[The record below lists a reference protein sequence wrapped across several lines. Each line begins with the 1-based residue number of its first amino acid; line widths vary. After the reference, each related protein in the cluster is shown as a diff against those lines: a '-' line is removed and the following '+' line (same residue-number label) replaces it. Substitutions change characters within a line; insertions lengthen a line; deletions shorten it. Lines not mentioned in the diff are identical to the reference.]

1 MKKIFLAILSIS
13 LFFNCGGESTGKRV
27 VSAPSSGNINTLA
40 VVIDNDLWDG
50 SIGETI
56 REIYA
61 AEIWG
66 LPQQEPL
73 FSLSQIPTAVFSDF
87 VTRNRIILKVEK
99 GKPADTRYLE
109 NVYAKPQRVV
119 LVTGNTNAEI
129 VEQLKNSAG
138 KAIAILKAT
147 EIKER
152 QRRIQK
158 SLLVDKPIEDA
169 LGINLK
175 IPSAYR
181 FAKEKDG
188 FFWLRR
194 DIKNGDVNMLIYEM
208 PLNAITKGEDAITDI
223 IRMRDSI
230 GKVHIPGPLDGTYM
244 ITEEAYTPFSGTTI
258 IDNKPAFETKSTWE
272 VKDAF
277 MAGPF
282 INYAIEDE
290 VNNRLLVIEGF
301 VFAPSMGKRDYIF
314 ELESI
319 IKSIQF
325 KS

>member
-1 MKKIFLAILSIS
+1 MKKVFLVISSITLLLS
-13 LFFNCGGESTGKRV
+13 CGSDSTGKRL
-27 VSAPSSGNINTLA
+27 VSASSGNINNLS
-40 VVIDNDLWDG
+40 VVADNNLWEG
-50 SIGETI
+50 NVGEAI

-73 FSLSQIPTAVFSDF
+73 FTLSQMPTVVFSDF
-87 VTRNRIILKVEK
+87 ATKNRIILKIEK
-99 GKPADTRYLE
+99 GKPADTRFLE

-119 LVTGNTNAEI
+119 LVTGNTDTEI
-129 VEQLKNSAG
+129 IEQLKENAG
-138 KAIAILKAT
+138 KAISVFKST

-152 QRRIQK
+152 QRRTAK
-158 SLLVDKPIEDA
+158 SLLVDNAIEESLA
-169 LGINLK
+169 INLK

-181 FAKEKDG
+181 IAKNKDG

-194 DIKNGDVNMLIYEM
+194 DIRNGDVNLLIYEM
-208 PLNAITKGEDAITDI
+208 PLNAITEGDNAITDI
-223 IRMRDSI
+223 IKMRDSI
-230 GKVHIPGPLDGTYM
+230 GKVHIPGPLDGSYM
-244 ITEEAYTPFSGTTI
+244 ITEEAYTPFINTTI
-258 IDNKPAFETKSTWE
+258 IDNKSSFETKSTWE

-282 INYAIEDE
+282 INYAIKDE
-290 VNNRLLVIEGF
+290 VNNRLVVIEGF
-301 VFAPSMGKRDYIF
+301 VFAPSTGKRDYIF

-319 IKSIQF
+319 IRSVQF

>member
-1 MKKIFLAILSIS
+1 MKNIFLAILSIS
-13 LFFNCGGESTGKRV
+13 LFVNCEGESTQKRL
-27 VSAPSSGNINTLA
+27 VSASSGNINTLA
-40 VVIDNDLWDG
+40 VVVDNDLWEG
-50 SIGETI
+50 SIGEAI

-73 FSLSQIPTAVFSDF
+73 FTLSQIPTAVFSDF
-87 VTRNRIILKVEK
+87 VTKNRIILKIEK
-99 GKPADTRYLE
+99 GKPADTKFLE
-109 NVYAKPQRVV
+109 NVYAKPQKVV

-129 VEQLKNSAG
+129 VEQLKESAE
-138 KAIAILKAT
+138 KAIAVLKAT

-152 QRRIQK
+152 QRRTGK
-158 SLLVDKPIEDA
+158 SLLADKPIEEA
-169 LGINLK
+169 LGVNLK

-181 FAKEKDG
+181 YAKDKDG

-194 DIKNGDVNMLIYEM
+194 DIKNGDVNILIYEM
-208 PLNAITKGEDAITDI
+208 PLDAITKGDDAITDI
-223 IRMRDSI
+223 IKMRDSI
-230 GKVHIPGPLDGTYM
+230 GKAHIPGPLDGSYM

-301 VFAPSMGKRDYIF
+301 VFAPSTGKRDYIF

-325 KS
+325 KT